1 MKNIFVS
8 ALVAAIVSIGLAVLM
23 PAGHKTSSG
32 VAVPQQ
38 AESVYDRVMRA
49 GKIRCGYIIHR
60 PFVFVEPNTG
70 VVKGIT

>member
-8 ALVAAIVSIGLAVLM
+8 ALVAAIVSIGFAVLM

-49 GKIRCGYIIHR
+49 GKSGAGTS
-60 PFVFVEPNTG
+60 FTDLSFLLNQTQV
-70 VVKGIT
+70 